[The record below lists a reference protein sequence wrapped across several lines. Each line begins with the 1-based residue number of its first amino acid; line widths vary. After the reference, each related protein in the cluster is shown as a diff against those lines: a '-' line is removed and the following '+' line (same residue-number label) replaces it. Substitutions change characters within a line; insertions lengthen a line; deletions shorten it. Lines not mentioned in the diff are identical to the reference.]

1 MPKFTPM
8 FYNIGKDNEREEP
21 ITTKLNMVMVHNEDW
36 SYSLEFPRNLYRI
49 PENTHRKQKELV
61 P

>member
-8 FYNIGKDNEREEP
+8 AYTTGKESGIEEP
-21 ITTKLNMVMVHNEDW
+21 ITTALNMVMVHNEDW

-61 P
+61 L